1 MFEDNGDRRHPAT
14 PTRLQN
20 AREQGDV
27 SRSTQLA
34 GAIQLMGFLAVASC
48 VLPPL
53 MNSLKGVATSL
64 WASGTI
70 DAAQFAPGN
79 MITQAV
85 WGVMPAFVGLLV
97 ILMLVSI
104 VSYFL
109 QTGFLFQP
117 SRVSLDPSRIS
128 PTHWW
133 ERVLSPASYVTALL
147 DLPKVILVM
156 AAAGTVIYVNLE
168 AVIAIGNQSVES
180 MVRDIAGL
188 VLKIGFQTALI
199 LFLFGLVDFGLAW
212 FGRMRRLRMSD
223 NELREE
229 IRMQQGSPQTAE
241 RRRRLRREMT
251 G

>member
-27 SRSTQLA
+27 SRSMQLA
-34 GAIQLMGFLAVASC
+34 GAIQLLGFLAVATC
-48 VLPPL
+48 LLPPL
-53 MNSLKGVATSL
+53 MDSLKNVA
-64 WASGTI
+64 ASTWSSGSI
-70 DAAQFAPGN
+70 DASQFAPASS
-79 MITQAV
+79 ISQAV
-85 WGVMPAFVGLLV
+85 WGIMPAFVGLLA
-97 ILMLVSI
+97 ILMLISI

-117 SRVSLDPSRIS
+117 SRVSLDVSRIS
-128 PTHWW
+128 PSHWW

-147 DLPKVILVM
+147 DLPKVLLVL
-156 AAAGTVIYVNLE
+156 AAAGAVVYVNLE
-168 AVIAIGNQSVES
+168 SVVAIGNQSVNS
-180 MVRDIAGL
+180 MLKDIAGL
-188 VLKIGFQTALI
+188 ILKIGFQTALI
-199 LFLFGLVDFGLAW
+199 LFLFGLADYGLAW

-229 IRMQQGSPQTAE
+229 IRMQQGDPQTTE
-241 RRRRLRREMT
+241 RRRRIRREMT